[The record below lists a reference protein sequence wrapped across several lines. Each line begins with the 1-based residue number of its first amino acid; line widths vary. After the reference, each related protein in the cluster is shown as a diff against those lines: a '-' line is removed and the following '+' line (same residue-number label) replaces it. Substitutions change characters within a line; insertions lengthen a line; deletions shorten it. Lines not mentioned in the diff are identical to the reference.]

1 MEKALPFTGILS
13 NNPQEN
19 PGFHSTELPIDYSS
33 HG

>member
-19 PGFHSTELPIDYSS
+19 PGFHSTELDYSS